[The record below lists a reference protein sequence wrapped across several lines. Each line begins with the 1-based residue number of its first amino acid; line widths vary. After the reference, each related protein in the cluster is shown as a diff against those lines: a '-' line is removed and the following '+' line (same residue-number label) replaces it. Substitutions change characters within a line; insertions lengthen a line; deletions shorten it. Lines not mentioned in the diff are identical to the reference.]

1 MSKKDSIPLSVY
13 VHIPWCIHKCPYCDF
28 NSHEFEGQDI
38 KNNELIYTN
47 ALIKQLE
54 NSNFDSQRPIH
65 SIFFGG
71 GTPSLFS
78 PSSFK
83 KIIAKIKVM
92 KENFDELKQLAQDA
106 FEDGL
111 LMEVSDKQLKK
122 ILHELVDDLHSPLK
136 K

>member
-28 NSHEFEGQDI
+28 NSHEFQGQDI
-38 KNNELIYTN
+38 KHNEIIYTN

-54 NSNFDSQRPIH
+54 STNFSLKTIH

-78 PSSFK
+78 PKAFE
-83 KIIAKIKVM
+83 KIINKISEKFGLEEIV
-92 KENFDELKQLAQDA
+92 KLQSKQILEL
-106 FEDGL
+106 
-111 LMEVSDKQLKK
+111 
-122 ILHELVDDLHSPLK
+122 
-136 K
+136 